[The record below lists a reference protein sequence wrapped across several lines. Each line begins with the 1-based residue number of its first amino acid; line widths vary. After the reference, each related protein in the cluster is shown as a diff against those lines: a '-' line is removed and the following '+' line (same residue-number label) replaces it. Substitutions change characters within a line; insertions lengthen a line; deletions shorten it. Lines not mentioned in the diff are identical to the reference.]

1 MKTIAPA
8 TSLTLAAALAAA
20 FLLNAPGLF
29 ARDAEEKTEPQFPHV
44 IQHELGASGFL
55 AGDQITI
62 TSVRGNRKHIEP
74 GGSYLVEGSYT
85 LASADSACLALFCT
99 TRGPSGPTPV
109 QDGQRIKIT
118 RGTGTFHLYETNLAD
133 GWLHVSFYPDN
144 SSLHGGVYF
153 GEKGRENTIMRDRE
167 WFREIETAAK
177 LQALQHDPG
186 SGVVNNA
193 NQALMDYLGNPVPPP
208 ADMDAKYTKEGLIN
222 AVQLAARNA
231 GITLKKIA
239 IDDSEYPFL
248 VGVICGGSDFSKLK
262 NQFNKIDGYNFT
274 GRVGGDS
281 NSDGSDTCNAF
292 SIVPYRVHP
301 REARQQIDHR
311 LMLRY
316 QIFFEKL
323 NAQK

>member
-1 MKTIAPA
+1 MKTMMPA

-20 FLLNAPGLF
+20 FLLNASSLF
-29 ARDAEEKTEPQFPHV
+29 AGGAEEQKEQRFPHV
-44 IQHELGASGFL
+44 IKYELGASGFL

-62 TSVRGNRKHIEP
+62 TSVRGDRKHIEP
-74 GGSYLVEGSYT
+74 GGSYLVDGYYT
-85 LASADSACLALFCT
+85 MASAASAGLALFCT

-109 QDGQRIKIT
+109 HDGQRIKIT
-118 RGTGTFHLYETNLAD
+118 RGAGIFHLYETNLVD

-144 SSLHGGVYF
+144 SSSHGGVYF
-153 GEKGRENTIMRDRE
+153 GEKGRENTIMRE
-167 WFREIETAAK
+167 QGWFREFDVKPADK
-177 LQALQHDPG
+177 QHGPG
-186 SGVVNNA
+186 SGHASDA
-193 NQALMDYLGNPVPPP
+193 NRALIAYLGDPVPSP
-208 ADMDAKYTKEGLIN
+208 ADMDAKYTREGLSN
-222 AVQLAARNA
+222 AIQLAARDA
-231 GITLKKIA
+231 GITLKKLA

-262 NQFNKIDGYNFT
+262 NQINKMDGYDFT

-292 SIVPYRVHP
+292 SIVPYQVHP
-301 REARQQIDHR
+301 QAARQQIDHR

-316 QIFFEKL
+316 QVFYEKL